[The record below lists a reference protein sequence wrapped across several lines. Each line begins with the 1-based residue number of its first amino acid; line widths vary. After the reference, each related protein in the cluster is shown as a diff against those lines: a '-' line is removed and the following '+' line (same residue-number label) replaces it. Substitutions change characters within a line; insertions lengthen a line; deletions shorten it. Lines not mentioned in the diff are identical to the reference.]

1 MKKAFSIIEVIIYIS
16 VFTIIFTLTGKN
28 LALQLYNY
36 GKNMNYQQEELYV
49 DQAFI
54 YIEEKL
60 REGDHIEVLKN
71 KNGSEIKIVTK
82 GISDYIK
89 YSRGKIIISYGKSNY
104 GPTNNIMLNVK
115 KFLVHD
121 IENTIYINI
130 ITMGGKEYERC
141 LGVKRKKDL

>member
-1 MKKAFSIIEVIIYIS
+1 MKKAFSIIEVIVYIS

-28 LALQLYNY
+28 LILQLCNY

-60 REGDHIEVLKN
+60 REGDHIEILEDKS
-71 KNGSEIKIVTK
+71 GSEIKIVTK

-89 YSRGKIIISYGKSNY
+89 YNRGKIIISYGKSNY

-130 ITMGGKEYERC
+130 ITMSGKEYERC
-141 LGVKRKKDL
+141 FGVKRKKDL